1 VATPTH
7 SATACDVAHERPDD
21 RVVAIIVTF
30 HPDPVALRRLVDS
43 LLPQVDGLV
52 VADNGSDGVANACL
66 LELPPGFAR
75 CLDMGGNRGV
85 ADALNQGIEA
95 AFASGASHVM
105 LFDQDS
111 LPAEDMTTQLL
122 SAYRQ
127 LESQGCRVATVGPQY
142 VDPRSGYV
150 SPFVATKGLWL
161 RRVEAPTPSTPVEAD
176 FLITSGS
183 LISRESW
190 AAIGPMAGP
199 MFIDYVDIEWGLRA
213 RWKGFASYGVPAVR
227 LSHSLGDR
235 RMNFLGLSVP
245 LHSPLRHYY
254 QIRNPLWL
262 YRQPWIALNWK
273 LVDGF
278 RLLLRFAFHAVFV
291 PSRMANIRYMLRGLL
306 DGLAGRQGRLE

>member
-1 VATPTH
+1 MPTH
-7 SATACDVAHERPDD
+7 SATTCDVARERQND
-21 RVVAIIVTF
+21 RIVAIIVTF
-30 HPDPVALRRLVDS
+30 HPNPMALRRLVDS
-43 LLPQVDGLV
+43 LAPQVDGLV
-52 VADNGSDGVANACL
+52 VADNGSDGVARSCL
-66 LELPPGFAR
+66 VELPSPFASY
-75 CLDMGGNRGV
+75 LDMGENRGV

-95 AFASGASHVM
+95 AFASGATHVM

-111 LPAEDMTTQLL
+111 LPAEDMTTQLM
-122 SAYRQ
+122 SAYRR
-127 LESQGCRVATVGPQY
+127 LESRGCRVATVGPQY
-142 VDPRSGYV
+142 VDPQSGYV

-161 RRVEAPTPSTPVEAD
+161 RTVKAPTPSTPVEAD

-190 AAIGPMAGP
+190 IAIGPMAGP

-213 RWKGFASYGVPAVR
+213 KSKGFGSYGVPAVR

-235 RMNFLGLSVP
+235 RMNFLGLPVP

-291 PSRMANIRYMLRGLL
+291 PSRTANIRYMLRGLL
-306 DGLAGRQGRLE
+306 DGLTGRQGRLE